1 VNVLYVYH
9 GDWPRNATRPVKQ
22 TRALAQAGHK
32 VHLLSANPLGKPRFM
47 QDEWLS
53 VERLPSF
60 GSAKRH
66 RILGF
71 PVFANPVWI
80 AAIWRAARRCHAD
93 CIIVVDLP
101 LAAAAIAVGSALDI
115 PVHFDV
121 ADVHAVGMRD
131 SYLEHAGLVAKLT
144 RNPAIAESIERFV
157 LTHVASTFVVSEE
170 IRERCIAIGVAP
182 ERVVLVGNTPE
193 NVDDLHRHHPI
204 PHDIA
209 DWAGRPLMVFVG
221 NLLPSRGLSLA
232 IDATNIARRDVADVG
247 FVIVGDGREEPALH
261 RQIRA
266 LGLDGHVRLVGWK
279 APAEHPAY
287 LAHAT
292 VGVLPFLPTQHIS
305 ITLANK
311 LFDYMGAS
319 LPVLASDVPSM
330 RRIVAG
336 TGCGLLVAPKDA
348 TALATGLVT
357 LLQDPELRERMGR
370 NGRAA
375 VETTYAWAEDRR
387 RFVDAIERYTAEF
400 RTLPRD
406 RSFRMRQRSA

>member
-1 VNVLYVYH
+1 MNVLYVYH

-32 VHLLSANPLGKPRFM
+32 VHLLSANPLGKPRLM

-60 GSAKRH
+60 GSPRRH
-66 RILGF
+66 RIFGF

-101 LAAAAIAVGSALDI
+101 LAAAAVAVGSALDI

-121 ADVHAVGMRD
+121 ADVYPVGMRD
-131 SYLEHAGLVAKLT
+131 RNLEHSGLVGRIT
-144 RNPAIAESIERFV
+144 RNPEIAEAIERFV
-157 LTHVASTFVVSEE
+157 LHRVASTFVVSEE
-170 IRERCIAIGVAP
+170 IRERCIDIGVAP

-193 NVDDLHRHHPI
+193 NVDELHRDYPI
-204 PHDIA
+204 PSDIA
-209 DWAGRPLMVFVG
+209 DWAGRPLMLFVG
-221 NLLPSRGLSLA
+221 NLLPSRGLAVAVKA
-232 IDATNIARRDVADVG
+232 IDLARHEVPDVG

-261 RQIRA
+261 RLVRE
-266 LGLDGHVRLVGWK
+266 LGLDDHVRLVGWK
-279 APAEHPAY
+279 PPAVHPAY
-287 LAHAT
+287 LAHVAI
-292 VGVLPFLPTQHIS
+292 GVLPFVRTQHIS

-319 LPVLASDVPSM
+319 LPVLASDLPST
-330 RRIVAG
+330 RRVVAG
-336 TGCGLLVAPKDA
+336 TDCGLLVPPSDPE
-348 TALATGLVT
+348 ALAKGIVT
-357 LLQDPELRERMGR
+357 LLRDPELRERLGR
-370 NGRAA
+370 AGRAA
-375 VETTYAWAEDRR
+375 VETRYAWAEDRR

-400 RTLPRD
+400 RTQPRD
-406 RSFRMRQRSA
+406 RSFRMRPRSA